1 MFQDHFFSC
10 AGPSLRCCEDN
21 VMVDTSDVI
30 MNLRPGTWTLE
41 REGPDLKMWR
51 SQDGDG
57 LGVFFFDA
65 APAIEAPLQDLPAL
79 RGFYRT
85 AVAESGFGIVSVD
98 VVTMHDFP
106 SVKMILK
113 SPQEPSGMTYVGSFT
128 IPFEAFSSVVKTQCC
143 ETGMTGLRDAEVL
156 DMMLQSGTVRLDE
169 PASTLVG
176 WMQDPYDPEF
186 VAPVM
191 RNLSEDPQWDD
202 RFPDH
207 PLSRCRRILEE
218 AKASISL
225 SEAVLTAPA
234 FSQGSGK
241 GAARRWWSRWAGR

>member
-1 MFQDHFFSC
+1 
-10 AGPSLRCCEDN
+10 
-21 VMVDTSDVI
+21 MVDSSDVI
-30 MNLRPGTWTLE
+30 MNLRPGNWTLKHK
-41 REGPDLKMWR
+41 GPDLKMWR
-51 SQDGDG
+51 SQDGDS
-57 LGVFFFDA
+57 LGVFIFNA
-65 APAIEAPLQDLPAL
+65 VPAIGAPLHDLPAL

-85 AVAESGFGIVSVD
+85 AVAESGSGIVSVD
-98 VVTMHDFP
+98 VVTIHEVP
-106 SVKMILK
+106 SVKMIVK
-113 SPQEPSGMTYVGSFT
+113 SPQEPSGMSYVGSFT
-128 IPFEAFSSVVKTQCC
+128 IPFEAFSIVVKTQCR

-169 PASTLVG
+169 SARTLVG
-176 WMQDPYDPEF
+176 WMQDPYDPEI

-218 AKASISL
+218 AIASISL

-241 GAARRWWSRWAGR
+241 GAARLWWRRWAGS